1 VGGKTAK
8 VLLQAI
14 DYAGNYYE
22 YTVSVIIS
30 KTVSMQASVN
40 AINYTLAEDETST
53 AAVRENGVNVNLKPM
68 FDELVKYGTSK
79 STFVLASYAVSE
91 DGKDVTYDGKLTV
104 EPYSSAL
111 TTDPAKKLTGPSD
124 AWQSLNILFDVK
136 KALPKNYS
144 IDFSY
149 EDRAAGQM
157 IIVTVPVNVTN
168 PVINWNNEFVRTD
181 LFVGNKLNVY
191 GNTESAQASGKATY
205 DLRKA
210 YSTFPAYCNF
220 SFVAPN
226 PNPGKITDPLDWTGN
241 DSYSTIYIDNV
252 TVNTE
257 YKLDVVYQYFGND
270 KNTIVVP
277 GQTILVTPKSFVAE
291 GKIDQLPKTKSE
303 VTYDPNNSTAG
314 QMSMKAVWAAW
325 TVNDKTNLDVFGT
338 HNQLVK
344 SVTVVAN
351 GKNKILIDVVK
362 SGNDFIIK
370 ANNNTAGLT
379 SSVNVDLV
387 ITITDQMDQILE
399 KTVIVTVRK

>member
-1 VGGKTAK
+1 GG
-8 VLLQAI
+8 
-14 DYAGNYYE
+14 
-22 YTVSVIIS
+22 SV
-30 KTVSMQASVN
+30 
-40 AINYTLAEDETST
+40 
-53 AAVRENGVNVNLKPM
+53 
-68 FDELVKYGTSK
+68 
-79 STFVLASYAVSE
+79 
-91 DGKDVTYDGKLTV
+91 
-104 EPYSSAL
+104 
-111 TTDPAKKLTGPSD
+111 
-124 AWQSLNILFDVK
+124 
-136 KALPKNYS
+136 
-144 IDFSY
+144 
-149 EDRAAGQM
+149 
-157 IIVTVPVNVTN
+157 
-168 PVINWNNEFVRTD
+168 
-181 LFVGNKLNVY
+181 
-191 GNTESAQASGKATY
+191 
-205 DLRKA
+205 
-210 YSTFPAYCNF
+210 
-220 SFVAPN
+220 
-226 PNPGKITDPLDWTGN
+226 
-241 DSYSTIYIDNV
+241 YSTINIDNV

-338 HNQLVK
+338 PNQLVK